1 MPRKAK
7 STGLQLEPI
16 KPTPKRTRKPKR
28 ELDVELLDNLE
39 QAIKAIIDNI
49 GRVKIGSFPEEYD
62 AVGKPSKFVITIA
75 LPLDVGFC
83 TKCQHLQPIR
93 LMAGASL
100 CRECKQ

>member
-7 STGLQLEPI
+7 PTGLQLESV
-16 KPTPKRTRKPKR
+16 TPKRTRKPKR

-39 QAIKAIIDNI
+39 QSIKQVIEHI
-49 GRVKIGSFPEEYD
+49 GRVKIGSFPEEID
-62 AVGKPSKFVITIA
+62 ANGKVVGRITIA

-100 CRECKQ
+100 CKECKG